1 MLLCFEDMIKFSFI
15 SDKITC
21 HKTPEN
27 ELYNIDKKVNA
38 TFKEFLKFVYIKL
51 KSEKGSNLTAND
63 LRLIENFNCEFLLAK
78 YPSAKVS
85 FYIYKDNIQNLV
97 NYLNEFADGKE
108 LDIVTMSVIENLN
121 EYQSKKVE
129 MIA

>member
-1 MLLCFEDMIKFSFI
+1 MFLSFDNMIKFSFI

-38 TFKEFLKFVYIKL
+38 TFKEFLRFVYIKL
-51 KSEKGSNLTAND
+51 KSEKGSNLTTND
-63 LRLIENFNCEFLLAK
+63 LRLFDHFKCEFILAK

-85 FYIYKDNIQNLV
+85 FYLYKDNIKNLV
-97 NYLNEFADGKE
+97 KYLNEFADGKE
-108 LDIVTMSVIENLN
+108 LDVVSLSIIEHLN
-121 EYQSKKVE
+121 EYQSNKEE
-129 MIA
+129 MLS